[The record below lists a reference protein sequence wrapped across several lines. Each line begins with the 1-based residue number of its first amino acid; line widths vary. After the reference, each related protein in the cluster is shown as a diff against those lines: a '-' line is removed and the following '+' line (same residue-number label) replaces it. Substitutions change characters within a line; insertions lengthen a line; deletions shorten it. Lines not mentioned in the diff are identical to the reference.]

1 MRFLHTGDWHVGKA
15 IRGRSR
21 MGEFEAALDQVVGI
35 AVAEGVDAVLVAGD
49 LYEHRSAPA
58 DADALVFDA
67 LLRLHSAGIPVVAIP
82 GNHDSAPRLE
92 AFAGLLRAVG
102 VDVASRVLPPDQGG
116 VVELGSRDGS
126 QTLGVACVPFV
137 PERRFGSAVELFD
150 STAAWFQS
158 YADGMGNLMDAM
170 ATGFSPDAVN
180 VVLAHLYATGAK
192 LGGGEREATVGLDYA
207 VPAGRLPANASYVAL
222 GHIHRPQR
230 VPGSPAPARYAGSL
244 IQLDFGERKQDKSVV
259 VVEADPGKPAKVREV
274 PVTAGR
280 KLVDVEGTID
290 QIHIRAADLGD
301 AYLRVFVDTE
311 GPVPGIA
318 DQVRELVPNAVDV
331 IPRYERQDVA
341 ADGPLLQTL
350 KPREQF
356 EAYLR
361 AEHGAEPDPSL
372 LQAFDE
378 VASEEDA

>member
-1 MRFLHTGDWHVGKA
+1 M
-15 IRGRSR
+15 
-21 MGEFEAALDQVVGI
+21 
-35 AVAEGVDAVLVAGD
+35 
-49 LYEHRSAPA
+49 
-58 DADALVFDA
+58 
-67 LLRLHSAGIPVVAIP
+67 
-82 GNHDSAPRLE
+82 
-92 AFAGLLRAVG
+92 
-102 VDVASRVLPPDQGG
+102 
-116 VVELGSRDGS
+116 
-126 QTLGVACVPFV
+126 
-137 PERRFGSAVELFD
+137 
-150 STAAWFQS
+150 
-158 YADGMGNLMDAM
+158 
-170 ATGFSPDAVN
+170 
-180 VVLAHLYATGAK
+180 
-192 LGGGEREATVGLDYA
+192 
-207 VPAGRLPANASYVAL
+207 
-222 GHIHRPQR
+222 
-230 VPGSPAPARYAGSL
+230 
-244 IQLDFGERKQDKSVV
+244 
-259 VVEADPGKPAKVREV
+259 EADPGKPAKVREV

-378 VASEEDA
+378 IASEEDA